1 MIQSVATNTENELNN
16 DTKDRIAEEEE
27 AYFDRRLEELSAG
40 QHWNRSDLYHKINE
54 ELAQIRA
61 NRNAP

>member
-1 MIQSVATNTENELNN
+1 MVNQETR
-16 DTKDRIAEEEE
+16 DRIDDEEQEW
-27 AYFDRRLEELSAG
+27 FDRRLEELSG

-54 ELAQIRA
+54 ELAQIRD

>member
-1 MIQSVATNTENELNN
+1 MNQETR
-16 DTKDRIAEEEE
+16 DRIADEEQEW
-27 AYFDRRLEELSAG
+27 FDSRLEELSAG
-40 QHWNRSDLYHKINE
+40 QHWKRSDLYHKINE

>member
-1 MIQSVATNTENELNN
+1 MNN
-16 DTKDRIAEEEE
+16 DLKDRIDDQERE
-27 AYFDRRLEELSAG
+27 YFERRLEELSAG
-40 QHWNRSDLYHKINE
+40 QHWNRSELYHKINE

>member
-1 MIQSVATNTENELNN
+1 MALSQETR
-16 DTKDRIAEEEE
+16 DRIAEEESE
-27 AYFDRRLEELSAG
+27 YFEKRLEELSAG